1 MSKDYNQLPQVAF
14 SILLALS
21 LRERHG
27 YEIIKQVQEDSN
39 GKINLGPGA
48 LYTSIKQ
55 LRKRGLISEIIHAD
69 DTKRRYYKLS
79 GAGTKALQGELAYY
93 DSALSLARK
102 RKILQ
107 TFESYVQTA

>member
-27 YEIIKQVQEDSN
+27 YEVIKQVEEDSN
-39 GKINLGPGA
+39 GKIKLGPGA

-55 LRKRGLISEIIHAD
+55 LLAHGLIVEVKHTD
-69 DTKRRYYKLS
+69 DARRRYYKLS
-79 GAGTKALQGELAYY
+79 DAGHKVLAEEMSYY
-93 DSALSLARK
+93 ENAVLLARR
-102 RKILQ
+102 RKVLNLTVPHGQ
-107 TFESYVQTA
+107 TS

>member
-1 MSKDYNQLPQVAF
+1 MSKEFSQLPQVAF

-27 YEIIKQVQEDSN
+27 YEIIKQVHEDSN

-55 LRKRGLISEIIHAD
+55 LRTRGLILEIAHKD
-69 DTKRRYYKLS
+69 DPRRRYYKLS
-79 GAGTKALQGELAYY
+79 GVGAKALDEQLRYY
-93 DSALSLARK
+93 DSVVSLAQK
-102 RKILQ
+102 RKLLNGTSPHAQ
-107 TFESYVQTA
+107 AT